1 MPPHPCLSLL
11 AVQRCCLIFS
21 VTFKVVY
28 ILVTET
34 SFASHRVLVGIIQLG
49 WDKIHMKSTIS
60 SRKDPSVA
68 ANSFLRQPIVPM
80 RIQHKQVIIGRNI
93 RTVFQTPLLC
103 SSLTITLTILL
114 LNQGHVSMG
123 MLRRLLVLN
132 VSPNIIFLIFIT
144 DASLSL
150 I

>member
-1 MPPHPCLSLL
+1 
-11 AVQRCCLIFS
+11 
-21 VTFKVVY
+21 
-28 ILVTET
+28 
-34 SFASHRVLVGIIQLG
+34 
-49 WDKIHMKSTIS
+49 MKSTIS
-60 SRKDPSVA
+60 SSKDPSVA
-68 ANSFLRQPIVPM
+68 ANSFLQLPIVPT
-80 RIQHKQVIIGRNI
+80 RIRHKRVIIGRNI
-93 RTVFQTPLLC
+93 RTVFPTPLLC
-103 SSLTITLTILL
+103 PSFTITLTILL